1 MSKVRLFASAQRRNL
16 GCQRRLDARRSA
28 TKPGESCTR
37 RAGTLNAL
45 KPWHMATA
53 NHETARRSKAARPTP
68 ELRAAKARP
77 ARPTTLTRLEQNAK
91 PFLVGAG
98 VGASVAA
105 AVVLLTSKKRPPAFT
120 LFPEP
125 KSQVFASVAKIAL
138 IALGRTLF
146 RRALTHAAEKV
157 ATQP

>member
-1 MSKVRLFASAQRRNL
+1 
-16 GCQRRLDARRSA
+16 
-28 TKPGESCTR
+28 
-37 RAGTLNAL
+37 
-45 KPWHMATA
+45 MATA
-53 NHETARRSKAARPTP
+53 NHETARRSKADRPKLATP
-68 ELRAAKARP
+68 PDLRAVNPRP
-77 ARPTTLTRLEQNAK
+77 ARPTTLTRLEQNVK
-91 PFLVGAG
+91 PFLIGAG

-125 KSQVFASVAKIAL
+125 KSQVFASVAKVAL
-138 IALGRTLF
+138 IALGRMLL